1 MLKQQFSFCQNHIAM
16 ARLLALLRSEEFEV
30 DALSGDQGF
39 SMLLSWE
46 IMAAS
51 VRQWRV
57 PYPRVC
63 TDLRC
68 GRANHATPGDRTGRP
83 ALRK

>member
-1 MLKQQFSFCQNHIAM
+1 M
-16 ARLLALLRSEEFEV
+16 ARLLALLSDELEV

-63 TDLRC
+63 ADLRC
-68 GRANHATPGDRTGRP
+68 GRVRHILVYNTEI
-83 ALRK
+83 